1 MVAER
6 NSKIEGDESVVYIV
20 TDDATDDGFSSIHI
34 HSVFLSQKNTTYY

>member
-6 NSKIEGDESVVYIV
+6 NSKIECDESVVYVV

-34 HSVFLSQKNTTYY
+34 HSIFLS